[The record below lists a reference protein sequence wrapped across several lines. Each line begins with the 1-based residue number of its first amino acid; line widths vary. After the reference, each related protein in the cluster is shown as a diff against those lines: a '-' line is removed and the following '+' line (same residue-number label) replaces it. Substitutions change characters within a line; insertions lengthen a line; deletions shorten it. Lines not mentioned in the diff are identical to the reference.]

1 MVFDRNKDGKV
12 DSNDFFTGEDKKKL
26 LVHVMQGNIEV
37 TKPIKTAIYSQQ
49 VEWNRRIF
57 PISHQDFITDHK
69 GEKHLYVEANNLS
82 TKRFGQSID
91 KCKDCG
97 KKMSIDARNARDLLK
112 RKTIEAIW
120 GIDSTHIIL
129 LMVMGIALLAAI
141 GFAMYVFNSNQA
153 LQGKINSA
161 IATGD
166 TTLLLDKKPTTIT
179 KPANEV
185 VR

>member
-1 MVFDRNKDGKV
+1 MEDISNGKS
-12 DSNDFFTGEDKKKL
+12 DYFTGSDGKKL

-37 TKPIKTAIYSQQ
+37 AKPIKTAIYSQQ
-49 VEWNRRIF
+49 VEWKQRMY
-57 PISHQDFITDHK
+57 PISHNDFITDFK
-69 GEKHLYVEANNLS
+69 GEKHVYVEANNLA
-82 TKRFGQSID
+82 TKRFGQTVD

-129 LMVMGIALLAAI
+129 LIILGIGLLMAMGAT
-141 GFAMYVFNSNQA
+141 FYFVNQYNT
-153 LQGKINSA
+153 LQSKVNSA

-166 TTLLLDKKPTTIT
+166 TTLLLDKKPA
-179 KPANEV
+179 PANTV
-185 VR
+185 TNN